1 MLKNKEFI
9 YEYWGRT
16 ELGRK
21 MIASNNVSES
31 DLLFLIPNNV
41 KRMHG
46 LPTTRIIGKKKRKQK
61 EQRRKFILSFNLF
74 DIIEEIIE
82 ENLCSNWSQNEFFGQ
97 FVDVKDVTHGI
108 KSNFKCDEEFDEPTL
123 IHVPTLT
130 KPIRLYLGNLK
141 T

>member
-1 MLKNKEFI
+1 MKNREFI
-9 YEYWGRT
+9 YKYWSRT
-16 ELGRK
+16 DLGRK

-82 ENLCSNWSQNEFFGQ
+82 ETLCSEWSQNEFFQ
-97 FVDVKDVTHGI
+97 KLVDIVDVTHGD
-108 KSNFKCDEEFDEPTL
+108 KSNFEFDEFDESKIVT
-123 IHVPTLT
+123 VPTLT
-130 KPIRLYLGNLK
+130 KSVRLYLDND
-141 T
+141 

>member
-1 MLKNKEFI
+1 MKNKEFI

-82 ENLCSNWSQNEFFGQ
+82 ETLCSKWSQNEFFEQ
-97 FVDVKDVTHGI
+97 FVDVRDVIHTS
-108 KSNFKCDEEFDEPTL
+108 KPDENNDNYKTIYCSSTNEWARDYMN
-123 IHVPTLT
+123 T
-130 KPIRLYLGNLK
+130 KQLK

>member
-108 KSNFKCDEEFDEPTL
+108 KSNFK
-123 IHVPTLT
+123 
-130 KPIRLYLGNLK
+130 
-141 T
+141 

>member
-1 MLKNKEFI
+1 MKNKEFI

-82 ENLCSNWSQNEFFGQ
+82 ETLCSEWSQNEFFQ
-97 FVDVKDVTHGI
+97 QLVDIKGFTHGVKDSFEFNEFYESKIVTM
-108 KSNFKCDEEFDEPTL
+108 
-123 IHVPTLT
+123 PTLT
-130 KPIRLYLGNLK
+130 KPVKLYLENA
-141 T
+141 